1 MLRLELGIS
10 ADLIDLARAINTPLT
25 RPQWM
30 RLRAAGHLTVE
41 AVEQL
46 NVRDL
51 GRILGDERGAEIMQR
66 GIARQQCTRPPSASC
81 NPHADRIATG
91 CWTKQGRRGDVTT
104 GVRAGSPLRRM
115 PLVVT
120 SVGSF
125 SLHSSS

>member
-51 GRILGDERGAEIMQR
+51 GRILGDEGGAEIMQR
-66 GIARQQCTRPPSASC
+66 ELRDSNALARPA
-81 NPHADRIATG
+81 H
-91 CWTKQGRRGDVTT
+91 
-104 GVRAGSPLRRM
+104 
-115 PLVVT
+115 LVIPT
-120 SVGSF
+120 PTE
-125 SLHSSS
+125 